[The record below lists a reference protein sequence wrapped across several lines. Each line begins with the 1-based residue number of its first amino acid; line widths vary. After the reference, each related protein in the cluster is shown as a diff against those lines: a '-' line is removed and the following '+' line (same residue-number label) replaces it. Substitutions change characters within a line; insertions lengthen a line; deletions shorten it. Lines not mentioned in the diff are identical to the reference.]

1 MRAVKALDM
10 LDSLA
15 PAGRNFAFK
24 VFYLKQLR
32 NNGEWSRTLAGFGFT
47 PDDPNDPDNPGR
59 PDFEAMMRQM
69 QEQMKAQFEQL
80 GINPA
85 GFVNPFTS
93 LFSQVGKT
101 NSGADGKEEVLSIAT
116 ARDTATKFVKV
127 QGLKPLGTKDVS
139 VVENAFEISELW
151 LNEATAF
158 PASTH
163 APMAVSRMDWVLE
176 TMPGWHKTI
185 EPLAAGLSSA
195 ISDLMDQAMNA
206 QAADPEQGQPP
217 IEIIT
222 AMLRSFIGTM
232 IATQLGQSIGTLATT
247 VTGAHDVGLPL
258 LDPARAIVIPENIE
272 NWAVD
277 LEIAKS
283 EVFIFHALREGAVA
297 RLFAHNPWLVSY
309 IQSAVVEYGK
319 GIHIDIDAIQRQ
331 AQEAFEGMQEGA
343 SEGEAI
349 SFALDN
355 GIFTPEESPA
365 QKSALL
371 KLETVLAL
379 IDGWSD
385 EVVSLA
391 AGDRIPSIEQLRESH
406 RRRRASSSPAQ
417 QLFSS
422 MLGLQVSPKLTRE
435 ASAFWKKIREV
446 KSVGERD
453 QIWSGLLPT
462 ADDLLDPEKFLTSTS
477 IPDDLSGLI

>member
-1 MRAVKALDM
+1 M
-10 LDSLA
+10 
-15 PAGRNFAFK
+15 
-24 VFYLKQLR
+24 
-32 NNGEWSRTLAGFGFT
+32 AGFGFI
-47 PDDPNDPDNPGR
+47 PNDPNDPDNSNNSGNEGG

-80 GINPA
+80 GISTA

-101 NSGADGKEEVLSIAT
+101 NSGADGKEEVLSITT

-217 IEIIT
+217 IEMIT
-222 AMLRSFIGTM
+222 AMLRSFIGNM
-232 IATQLGQSIGTLATT
+232 IATQLGQSIGTLATS

-331 AQEAFEGMQEGA
+331 AQEAFEGAQANMPEGA
-343 SEGEAI
+343 GEGEAI

-477 IPDDLSGLI
+477 IPDDLSGLL

>member
-1 MRAVKALDM
+1 V
-10 LDSLA
+10 
-15 PAGRNFAFK
+15 
-24 VFYLKQLR
+24 
-32 NNGEWSRTLAGFGFT
+32 AGFGFT
-47 PDDPNDPDNPGR
+47 PDDPNDPDNSGR

-101 NSGADGKEEVLSIAT
+101 NSGKDGEEVLSITT

-163 APMAVSRMDWVLE
+163 APIAVSRMDWVLE

-217 IEIIT
+217 IEMIT

-331 AQEAFEGMQEGA
+331 AQEAFEGAQEGA
-343 SEGEAI
+343 GEGEAI

-379 IDGWSD
+379 IDGWTD

-453 QIWSGLLPT
+453 QIWSVLLPT

-477 IPDDLSGLI
+477 IPDDLSGLL

>member
-1 MRAVKALDM
+1 M
-10 LDSLA
+10 
-15 PAGRNFAFK
+15 
-24 VFYLKQLR
+24 
-32 NNGEWSRTLAGFGFT
+32 AGFGFT
-47 PDDPNDPDNPGR
+47 PDDPNDPDNSGR

-101 NSGADGKEEVLSIAT
+101 NSGKDGEEVLSITT

-163 APMAVSRMDWVLE
+163 APIAVSRMDWVLE

-217 IEIIT
+217 IEMIT

-331 AQEAFEGMQEGA
+331 AQEAFEGAQEGA
-343 SEGEAI
+343 GEGEAI

-379 IDGWSD
+379 IDGWTD

-453 QIWSGLLPT
+453 QIWSVLLPT

-477 IPDDLSGLI
+477 IPDDLSGLL

>member
-1 MRAVKALDM
+1 
-10 LDSLA
+10 
-15 PAGRNFAFK
+15 
-24 VFYLKQLR
+24 
-32 NNGEWSRTLAGFGFT
+32 LAGFGFT
-47 PDDPNDPDNPGR
+47 PDDANDPDNSNG

-93 LFSQVGKT
+93 IFSQFGKSNT
-101 NSGADGKEEVLSIAT
+101 GADGKEEVLSITT
-116 ARDTATKFVKV
+116 ARDTATKFVKA
-127 QGLKPLGTKDVS
+127 QGLKPLGTKEVS
-139 VVENAFEISELW
+139 VVESAFEISELW

-158 PASTH
+158 PASAS
-163 APMAVSRMDWVLE
+163 APLAVSRMDWVLE

-217 IEIIT
+217 IEMIT

-232 IATQLGQSIGTLATT
+232 IATQLGQSIGTLATS

-365 QKSALL
+365 QKGALL

-477 IPDDLSGLI
+477 IPDDLSGLL

>member
-1 MRAVKALDM
+1 V
-10 LDSLA
+10 
-15 PAGRNFAFK
+15 
-24 VFYLKQLR
+24 
-32 NNGEWSRTLAGFGFT
+32 AGFGFT
-47 PDDPNDPDNPGR
+47 PDDPNDPDNS
-59 PDFEAMMRQM
+59 DFEAMMRQM

-93 LFSQVGKT
+93 IFSQFGKT
-101 NSGADGKEEVLSIAT
+101 NTGADGKEEVLSITT
-116 ARDTATKFVKV
+116 ARDTASKFVKA
-127 QGLKPLGTKDVS
+127 QGSKPLGTKDVS
-139 VVENAFEISELW
+139 VVESAFEISELW

-206 QAADPEQGQPP
+206 QAGDPEQGQPP
-217 IEIIT
+217 IEMIT
-222 AMLRSFIGTM
+222 AMLRSFIATM
-232 IATQLGQSIGTLATT
+232 IATQLGQSIGTLATS

-258 LDPARAIVIPENIE
+258 LDPARSIVIPENIE

-331 AQEAFEGMQEGA
+331 AQDAFEGMQEGA

-385 EVVSLA
+385 EVISLA

-406 RRRRASSSPAQ
+406 RRRRAASSPAQ

-477 IPDDLSGLI
+477 IPDDLSGLH

>member
-1 MRAVKALDM
+1 M
-10 LDSLA
+10 
-15 PAGRNFAFK
+15 
-24 VFYLKQLR
+24 
-32 NNGEWSRTLAGFGFT
+32 AGFGFI
-47 PDDPNDPDNPGR
+47 PNDPNDPDNSNNSGNEGG

-80 GINPA
+80 GINTA

-101 NSGADGKEEVLSIAT
+101 NSGADGKEEVLSITT

-151 LNEATAF
+151 LNEATSF

-163 APMAVSRMDWVLE
+163 PPMAVSRMDWVLE

-217 IEIIT
+217 IEMIT

-331 AQEAFEGMQEGA
+331 AQEAFEGAQANMPEGA
-343 SEGEAI
+343 GEGEAI

-435 ASAFWKKIREV
+435 ASAFWRKIREV

-477 IPDDLSGLI
+477 IPDDLSGLL

>member
-1 MRAVKALDM
+1 M
-10 LDSLA
+10 
-15 PAGRNFAFK
+15 
-24 VFYLKQLR
+24 
-32 NNGEWSRTLAGFGFT
+32 AGFGFT
-47 PDDPNDPDNPGR
+47 PDDSDSEPNKDGQ

-80 GINPA
+80 GINPV
-85 GFVNPFTS
+85 GFVNPFTT
-93 LFSQVGKT
+93 LFSQSGK
-101 NSGADGKEEVLSIAT
+101 SGANQEEVLPLAT
-116 ARDTATKFVKV
+116 ARDTARKFVSA

-139 VVENAFEISELW
+139 VVESAFEISETW
-151 LNEATAF
+151 LNDATAF
-158 PASTH
+158 PASTL
-163 APMAVSRMDWVLE
+163 APTAVSRLDWINE
-176 TMPGWHKTI
+176 TMPGWHRTI

-195 ISDLMDQAMNA
+195 ISDLLDQAMNA
-206 QAADPEQGQPP
+206 QAGESAEGQPP
-217 IEIIT
+217 IEMIT
-222 AMLRSFIGTM
+222 MMLRSFIGTM
-232 IATQLGQSIGTLATT
+232 IATQLGQSIGTLSTT
-247 VTGAHDVGLPL
+247 VTGAHDVSLPL

-272 NWAVD
+272 NWAAE

-283 EVFIFHALREGAVA
+283 EVFIYHALREGAVA
-297 RLFAHNPWLVSY
+297 RLFANNPWLVSY
-309 IQSAVVEYGK
+309 IQSAIVEYGK

-331 AQEAFEGMQEGA
+331 AQGAFENMQEGA
-343 SEGEAI
+343 GSEEAI

-379 IDGWSD
+379 IDGWTD
-385 EVVSLA
+385 EVVALS
-391 AGDRIPSIEQLRESH
+391 AGDRIPSIEQLRETH
-406 RRRRASSSPAQ
+406 RRRRAASAPAQ
-417 QLFSS
+417 LLFSS

-462 ADDLLDPEKFLTSTS
+462 AEDLMDPEKFLTSTS
-477 IPDDLSGLI
+477 IPDDLSGLL

>member
-1 MRAVKALDM
+1 M
-10 LDSLA
+10 
-15 PAGRNFAFK
+15 
-24 VFYLKQLR
+24 
-32 NNGEWSRTLAGFGFT
+32 AGFGFI
-47 PDDPNDPDNPGR
+47 PNDPSDPDNSNNSENEGS

-80 GINPA
+80 GINTA
-85 GFVNPFTS
+85 GFVNPFAS

-101 NSGADGKEEVLSIAT
+101 NSGADGKEEVLSITT
-116 ARDTATKFVKV
+116 ARDTASKFVKT
-127 QGLKPLGTKDVS
+127 QGSKPLGTKDVS
-139 VVENAFEISELW
+139 VVESAFEISELW
-151 LNEATAF
+151 LNEATVF
-158 PASTH
+158 PASTT
-163 APMAVSRMDWVLE
+163 APIAVSRMDWVLE

-206 QAADPEQGQPP
+206 QAMDAQDIDPSQGTPP
-217 IEIIT
+217 IEMIT

-232 IATQLGQSIGTLATT
+232 IATQLGQSIGTLATS

-272 NWAVD
+272 EWAVD

-331 AQEAFEGMQEGA
+331 AQDAFEGMQANMPDGA
-343 SEGEAI
+343 GNEEAI

-406 RRRRASSSPAQ
+406 RRRRAASSPAQ

-435 ASAFWKKIREV
+435 ASAFWRKIREV

-477 IPDDLSGLI
+477 IPDDLSGLL

>member
-1 MRAVKALDM
+1 M
-10 LDSLA
+10 
-15 PAGRNFAFK
+15 
-24 VFYLKQLR
+24 
-32 NNGEWSRTLAGFGFT
+32 AGFGFT
-47 PDDPNDPDNPGR
+47 PDDANDPDDSGNEGR

-93 LFSQVGKT
+93 IFSQFGKT
-101 NSGADGKEEVLSIAT
+101 NADGKEEVLSITT
-116 ARDTATKFVKV
+116 ARDTARKFVTT
-127 QGLKPLGTKDVS
+127 QGLKPLGTKEVS
-139 VVENAFEISELW
+139 VVESAFEISEIW
-151 LNEATAF
+151 LNEATSF
-158 PASTH
+158 PASGS

-195 ISDLMDQAMNA
+195 ISNLMDQAMNA
-206 QAADPEQGQPP
+206 QAGESEQGQPP
-217 IEIIT
+217 IEMIT

-232 IATQLGQSIGTLATT
+232 IATQLGQSIGTLATS

-331 AQEAFEGMQEGA
+331 AQAAFEGMQANMPEGA

-406 RRRRASSSPAQ
+406 RRRRAASSPAQ

-446 KSVGERD
+446 KNVGERD

-477 IPDDLSGLI
+477 IPDDLSGLL

>member
-1 MRAVKALDM
+1 M
-10 LDSLA
+10 
-15 PAGRNFAFK
+15 
-24 VFYLKQLR
+24 
-32 NNGEWSRTLAGFGFT
+32 AGFGFT
-47 PDDPNDPDNPGR
+47 PDDPNDPDNSGR

-101 NSGADGKEEVLSIAT
+101 NSGKDGEEVLSITT

-151 LNEATAF
+151 LNEATSF

-217 IEIIT
+217 IEMIT

-232 IATQLGQSIGTLATT
+232 IATQLGQSIGTLATS

-331 AQEAFEGMQEGA
+331 AQEAFEGMQANMPEGA
-343 SEGEAI
+343 GEGEAI

-379 IDGWSD
+379 IDGWTD

-446 KSVGERD
+446 KNVGERD

-477 IPDDLSGLI
+477 IPDDLSGLL